1 MSRSLQICSGACP
14 SRSKRLRTSRS
25 RWGRALE
32 NSHADFGV
40 LVLDGLAFGVG
51 RAIGQGESGI
61 DGHLAAARIHD
72 AADETRGLAA
82 DDRAHLS
89 HQSLGLTQFAALDGL
104 DDHKEDIAD
113 AVVEILE
120 AELAPEKEAHTLGEE
135 PVGFLDGG
143 GLVVADFLL
152 QRVLDWPRTQ
162 LWRLQRHGIS
172 SRRRNSPW
180 IAAGRKWR
188 LKGLEPKSRCANGTR
203 SRGAI
208 WGRWTFS
215 GFA

>member
-1 MSRSLQICSGACP
+1 MGEGRSANGATELAVTRFCTRLDQPELGFGDVEVASDLLRSLPQEIEAPEDVAVALGQ
-14 SRSKRLRTSRS
+14 
-25 RWGRALE
+25 ALE

-51 RAIGQGESGI
+51 RAVGQGESGI

-120 AELAPEKEAHTLGEE
+120 AELAREKEAHTLGAERVE
-135 PVGFLDGG
+135 SSIAVGSLLRISFCSGCSTGRGRSSGDCRGTVSAAGG
-143 GLVVADFLL
+143 G
-152 QRVLDWPRTQ
+152 
-162 LWRLQRHGIS
+162 
-172 SRRRNSPW
+172 
-180 IAAGRKWR
+180 
-188 LKGLEPKSRCANGTR
+188 TR
-203 SRGAI
+203 PGSQPG
-208 WGRWTFS
+208 GS
-215 GFA
+215 GG